1 MLINSMTDKDAMD
14 VIKMMRDFYTSS
26 AVLTNG
32 SEKIYKCDVE
42 NCINDN
48 PYLEGYIFTE
58 NDKTIGYGMIAKSFS
73 TEFGKPCI
81 WIEDIYFKSEH
92 CGKGYGSQF
101 LTFVEEKYPNAI
113 LRLEVETEN
122 KRAVKT
128 YEKNG
133 FTVLD
138 YMEMKK
144 EKNADA

>member
-81 WIEDIYFKSEH
+81 WIEDIYFKPEH